1 MKTAHAIIIFAV
13 IVIAFFHDVL
23 IGPNL
28 FLDSN
33 PAICEPWHTYASDV
47 SLAGKTYFY
56 DSFLTYLPRRVF
68 LSESI
73 RSGRFP
79 LWNPYVFAGT
89 PFLAD
94 PQSRLL
100 YPIELLLLTQ
110 DPERAMAYDVA
121 IHVFL
126 AMLGM
131 YLFLRAIK
139 VTGPGALLGGCTY
152 AFSSFF
158 YFRYGF
164 PTLAASAAWIPFFFY
179 GFEVARRYTRKG
191 TLLLTGFFAMGYL
204 AGFPQ
209 VFLFGV
215 GAAVF
220 YGLYVS
226 VSSSSGKRL
235 QCVLTTGRIFGTAG
249 LLSALLVSVQLVPF
263 AELYRNSVGLE
274 YPSEY
279 VLTVFVAPA
288 AVLLRTV
295 FPGLFGNPLE
305 GTDWSD
311 LPRELIHPYKP
322 DFAVYCGVG
331 ALILAIVSLSAL
343 KRSPRIRA
351 FLALLVLSIGV
362 ATSAYL
368 LRIGYVLLPM
378 FSASRVDRVSVLAC
392 LALSAMAGVGYS
404 LLAGKGAAL
413 RKYVTVVLITAVGFA
428 LASTVIYELAG
439 DSVIAGFAEKVRA
452 MPDDYWAESFSVTRS
467 YRLRAWA
474 GQDLAEWQAYEREQ
488 VRQGAIYV
496 ILSSALLF
504 TWVLLKPNRRNLR
517 WIVGTAIILVIVTD
531 VATTA
536 RTYYVSQT
544 PGSIWQTDGIKML
557 KQGLGEQ
564 DLWRTRTLR
573 RTTDEMAAFPCNSNM
588 LFGIQSVD
596 GQSTLRPKGYTFL
609 KRTRESVEESDDV
622 PLGAR
627 KRLAGELDDL
637 MGVRF
642 LIAPTSDSR
651 FEPTPVFRSIAQAA
665 DSPARLGMLTLGG
678 DRRLALRQEPGESF
692 SFDIRLPP
700 AGILDF
706 AVGFDFAEAF
716 PGDSIFFTLNLR
728 DQANTAIFRRGF
740 DLETDVGEWHE
751 ASVDISELR
760 GPSAQITASVTH
772 SGMSLIGSVQAGW
785 SRFEFPMRDCPIR
798 PVSGGYEIDLGRRG
812 RALSLKIRS
821 TAAEVP
827 LDIIGDDGTM
837 QHRWI
842 SMLPGSKARWITID
856 LKKRRATGARLISDS
871 TFSIVQC
878 RQVWRGWAKD
888 FECRLVYDTDM
899 CIYENSGAIER
910 GVCIERA
917 QEPAGGDSVTRILT
931 SQSLE
936 NIDDAL
942 CGTCEVLSYQPD
954 QVALDVS
961 ADRDC
966 YVIFQDTWYPGWKAY
981 VDEIETDIDMT
992 RLGLRAIEVPQGD
1005 HRIVMVFRPL
1015 SFKIGLLLTCL
1026 GLVLTLVYGAR
1037 GRSK

>member
-1 MKTAHAIIIFAV
+1 MKTIPFIIAFAV
-13 IVIAFFHDVL
+13 IILMFFHDVL

-28 FLDSN
+28 FLDTN
-33 PAICEPWHTYASDV
+33 PRIYEPWHTYASDD
-47 SLAGKTYFY
+47 SPTGKTYFY

-68 LSESI
+68 LSENV
-73 RSGRFP
+73 RSGRLP

-94 PQSRLL
+94 PQARLL
-100 YPIELLLLTQ
+100 YPIELLLLSQ
-110 DPERAMAYDVA
+110 DPERAMGYDIA

-139 VTGPGALLGGCTY
+139 VTRPGALLGGCVY

-179 GFEVARRYTRKG
+179 GFEVARRSNRKG

-215 GAAVF
+215 CAVVF
-220 YGLYVS
+220 YGFYASL
-226 VSSSSGKRL
+226 SSSSGKRL
-235 QCVLTTGRIFGTAG
+235 RSVLLTGRIFGIAG

-263 AELYRNSVGLE
+263 AELYRNSVGLK

-279 VLTVFVAPA
+279 VLTVFIAPA
-288 AVLLRTV
+288 AVLLRSV

-311 LPRELIHPYKP
+311 LTRELTHPYKP

-343 KRSPRIRA
+343 RRSPRIRA
-351 FLALLVLSIGV
+351 LLAILVLSIGV

-368 LRIGYVLLPM
+368 LRIAYVLLPM
-378 FSASRVDRVSVLAC
+378 FSASRVDRVSVLGC
-392 LALSAMAGVGYS
+392 FALSAMAGVGYS
-404 LLAGKGAAL
+404 LIARKGDTL
-413 RKYVTVVLITAVGFA
+413 RKYVTVVLIAAVGFA
-428 LASTVIYELAG
+428 LVSTVLFELAG
-439 DSVIAGFAEKVRA
+439 DSVIATFAEKARA
-452 MPDDYWAESFSVTRS
+452 MPDDYWAENFSVTRS
-467 YRLRAWA
+467 YRLRSWA
-474 GQDLAEWQAYEREQ
+474 GQDLAEWEAYEREQ
-488 VRQGAIYV
+488 VRQGAIYI
-496 ILSSALLF
+496 ILSSAFLL

-517 WIVGTAIILVIVTD
+517 WIVGAAIILVIVTD

-544 PGSIWQTDGIKML
+544 PGSIWKTEGIKML
-557 KQGLGEQ
+557 KNALGEQ
-564 DLWRTRTLR
+564 GIWRTRTLR
-573 RTTDEMAAFPCNSNM
+573 RTADEMAAFPCNANM
-588 LFGIQSVD
+588 LFDIQSVD
-596 GQSTLRPKGYTFL
+596 GQSTLRPKGYTLL
-609 KRTRESVEESDDV
+609 KRTRDLVEESDDV
-622 PLGAR
+622 PLSAR
-627 KRLAGELDDL
+627 NRLAGELDDI

-642 LIAPTSDSR
+642 LIARTSDSR
-651 FEPTPVFRSIAQAA
+651 FEPAPVMRAIAVAA
-665 DSPARLGMLTLGG
+665 DFPDRLGMLTLGG
-678 DRRLALRQEPGESF
+678 DRRLALRQETGESF

-700 AGILDF
+700 AGTLDF

-716 PGDSIFFTLNLR
+716 PGDSICFALNLTG
-728 DQANTAIFRRGF
+728 QSNAAIFRRGF
-740 DLETDVGEWHE
+740 DLDTDAGRWHE
-751 ASVDISELR
+751 VSLDISKLR
-760 GPSAQITASVTH
+760 GPPARITASVTH
-772 SGMSLIGSVQAGW
+772 SGMGAIGSVKAGW

-821 TAAEVP
+821 TATEVP
-827 LDIIGDDGTM
+827 LDIIGDDGTTE
-837 QHRWI
+837 HRWI

-856 LKKRRATGARLISDS
+856 LKKRMATGARLMSDS
-871 TFSIVQC
+871 TFSLVQC

-888 FECRLVYDTDM
+888 FACRLVSDTDM

-910 GVCIERA
+910 GICIEKTGG
-917 QEPAGGDSVTRILT
+917 PVGGDRLTRILDA
-931 SQSLE
+931 QSLE

-942 CGTCEVLSYQPD
+942 CGTCEISSYQPD
-954 QVALDVS
+954 EVALDVS

-981 VDEIETDIDMT
+981 VDGIETDISMT
-992 RLGLRAIEVPQGD
+992 RLGLRVVEVPQGD
-1005 HRIVMVFRPL
+1005 HRIVMAFRPL
-1015 SFKIGLLLTCL
+1015 SFRVGLLLTCL
-1026 GLVLTLVYGAR
+1026 GSILTLVYGTR